1 MSVKINDISTPF
13 GSGFAAISFRTLVE
27 QLKEKYKNFVESTI
41 EVSATKVKDTYYV
54 YFNIPSKDNKK
65 YPEDVVFY
73 DVVFELTPPNSA
85 WKTHE
90 NIRDYDVRVFNNNP
104 RFMFTFNYAYN
115 RRNALIKLPSNYYS
129 KYSLKN
135 APKVRNPTLLL
146 GIDENLYHAIMYMDK
161 HRLFYRDVLDMLC
174 DSSDMDYKSMVDEL
188 STQDEKMKEVEDRDL
203 RHRSLNRRK
212 NSKVWNS
219 GSEKQ
224 KIKNQLLEES
234 RNLTNLRASNP
245 EESKLLQTKLLT
257 NLRSRLSLLNINKN
271 KTSSLYSSSMSNTSA
286 SSLGSSSLRS
296 HGLKS
301 SL

>member
-1 MSVKINDISTPF
+1 MSVKIDELVKPF
-13 GSGFAAISFRTLVE
+13 GSGFAAIHVSTLVE

-41 EVSATKVKDTYYV
+41 EVSALKQKDTYFI

-73 DVVFELTPPNSA
+73 DIVLELNPPNSA
-85 WKTHE
+85 WKMHE
-90 NIRDYDVRVFNNNP
+90 NIRDWDIRVFNNCP
-104 RFMFTFNYAYN
+104 RFMFTFNYAFN
-115 RRNALIKLPSNYYS
+115 KRNGLIKFPSQYYS
-129 KYSLKN
+129 KYSLRN

-161 HRLFYRDVLDMLC
+161 HRLFYKDVLDTLC
-174 DSSDMDYKSMVDEL
+174 DSSEMDYKAMLDEI
-188 STQDEKMKEVEDRDL
+188 STQDEKMREVEDRDL
-203 RHRSLNRRK
+203 RHRALNRRK

-234 RNLTNLRASNP
+234 KNLTNLRASNP
-245 EESKLLQTKLLT
+245 EESKLLQTKLLS
-257 NLRSRLSLLNINKN
+257 NLRSRLSLLNVKNN
-271 KTSSLYSSSMSNTSA
+271 KTSLYSSTN

-296 HGLKS
+296 NSLKS